1 MLSQLS
7 YRPVNRSLKSIRKSS
22 ESSRACRI
30 PKWWAQ
36 EDSNFRPRP
45 YQGRA
50 LPAELWAPFR
60 QSAQIG
66 RRPALSTS
74 LIPVFVRSDAVKERA
89 PKAGQPLKTE

>member
-7 YRPVNRSLKSIRKSS
+7 YRPVNRSFNSRKSTT
-22 ESSRACRI
+22 ESSRACS
-30 PKWWAQ
+30 PYDWWAQ
-36 EDSNFRPRP
+36 EESNFRPRP